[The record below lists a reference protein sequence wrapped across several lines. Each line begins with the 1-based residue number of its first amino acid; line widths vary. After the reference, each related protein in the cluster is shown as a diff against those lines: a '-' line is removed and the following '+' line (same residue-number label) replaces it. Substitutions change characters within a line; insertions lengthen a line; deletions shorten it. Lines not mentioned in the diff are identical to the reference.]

1 MVVIVP
7 SPRGVKTLHSKIVS
21 NIQEIRAR
29 GAKTIVIAEEGDTA
43 VEPFANWL
51 VRLPKSSTIMQ
62 PLLATVPLQFLAAEI
77 ARQCGNEDIDKPRN
91 LAKSVTVE

>member
-1 MVVIVP
+1 MC
-7 SPRGVKTLHSKIVS
+7 SSDLKIVS

-29 GAKTIVIAEEGDTA
+29 GAQTIVIAEEGDEA
-43 VEPFANWL
+43 VREFANYL
-51 VRLPKSSTIMQ
+51 IEIPATSSIMQ